1 MRIAEL
7 SRRSGVS
14 IPTIKFYL
22 REGLLPPGAATAA
35 NQADYTETHIRRLG
49 LIRALIDVGRLSV
62 AKAREVLAAVGVDD
76 TSPIELL
83 GTAQHAVIRAAPTDP
98 DDPAT
103 RAARDDVTALLDRLG
118 WQFDPRSPA
127 LDQAAE
133 AVRVFRALGQDDLL
147 SLLDTYAEAAALVA
161 GREVAAVVA
170 RQDPDRMVEGVVIG
184 TVLGEALLDA
194 LRLLAQQ
201 NASNRLLGPPG
212 QPPPAL
218 GPVTKL

>member
-1 MRIAEL
+1 MGVGVRIAEL

-22 REGLLPPGAATAA
+22 REGLLPPGAAMAA
-35 NQADYTETHIRRLG
+35 NQADYTETHVRRLG

-62 AKAREVLAAVGVDD
+62 AKAREVLAAVSADD
-76 TSPIELL
+76 ISPIDLL
-83 GTAQHAVIRAAPTDP
+83 GTAQHAVIRAIPADP

-103 RAARDDVTALLDRLG
+103 RAARGEVTALLDGLG
-118 WQFDPRSPA
+118 WQVDPGSPA

-133 AVRVFRALGQDDLL
+133 AIRVFRALGQDDLL
-147 SLLDTYAEAAALVA
+147 SLLGTYAEAAALVA

-201 NASNRLLGPPG
+201 DASNRLLRPPS
-212 QPPPAL
+212 
-218 GPVTKL
+218 